1 MSHSA
6 EVSHSGNTSPRS
18 GRGSEPQSER
28 SVTAAILSALM
39 GRTDLRIWRQN
50 TGAATDQNGRLV
62 RFGRPGAADLT
73 GILSDGRR
81 LEIEVK
87 SAHGRQS
94 VAQASFQRI
103 IENYGGVYILA
114 RSVTDVMRGLA
125 IATAPPAKRRIV
137 DADTPEI
144 EA

>member
-1 MSHSA
+1 
-6 EVSHSGNTSPRS
+6 
-18 GRGSEPQSER
+18 
-28 SVTAAILSALM
+28 M

-125 IATAPPAKRRIV
+125 IAMAPPAKRRIV